1 MPVTIGTVTTFPH
14 PKADKEQAVKI
25 LEECAEVL
33 EEVKKAKLSPFTLWK
48 LSNGDIEHA
57 SISEKLGRKRIIEE
71 CADVI
76 QATCNLLAALGV
88 DDMRGAMAACEERNR
103 ERGRL

>member
-14 PKADKEQAVKI
+14 PKADKAQVLKI
-25 LEECAEVL
+25 CEECCEVFSAW
-33 EEVKKAKLSPFTLWK
+33 ETYTGMTITAGGQS
-48 LSNGDIEHA
+48 A
-57 SISEKLGRKRIIEE
+57 ISRAARNVLVGE

-76 QATCNLLAALGV
+76 QATANLLAALDV